1 MFSVSSYLRAPP
13 GCTSSSY
20 RAPVGASASQ
30 QRLEGLE
37 PPNIRFAND
46 QSGNAIPDR
55 SSLPLLPSVQI
66 LFCSFCGKCP
76 ENRELIEALN
86 FAAAPRGVSDA
97 SGRCKQRPSKL
108 FAGGRFFRASKQ
120 Y

>member
-46 QSGNAIPDR
+46 QSGNPIPDR

-66 LFCSFCGKCP
+66 LFRSFCGKCLDNP
-76 ENRELIEALN
+76 EIEQK
-86 FAAAPRGVSDA
+86 AAKIICTKEKKESFSQKIA
-97 SGRCKQRPSKL
+97 KITKTI
-108 FAGGRFFRASKQ
+108 
-120 Y
+120 